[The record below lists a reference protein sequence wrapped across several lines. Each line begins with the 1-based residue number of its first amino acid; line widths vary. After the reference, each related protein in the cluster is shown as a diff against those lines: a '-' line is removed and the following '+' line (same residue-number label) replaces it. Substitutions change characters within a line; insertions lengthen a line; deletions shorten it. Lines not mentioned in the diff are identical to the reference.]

1 MTNDE
6 KLQEFIVKSTGKT
19 IGRCSKVQL
28 ATLFANTYAE
38 YVKAYKQG
46 NEQIEQGYK
55 LYKEKDDK
63 IIEITEAIKDL
74 EKNNFNT
81 WYCSINSDFCN
92 CTRRKTSRK
101 SIFKL

>member
-6 KLQEFIVKSTGKT
+6 KLQEFIVKATGKT

-55 LYKEKDDK
+55 LYKEKDNK

-74 EKNNFNT
+74 ET
-81 WYCSINSDFCN
+81 IP
-92 CTRRKTSRK
+92 TSVITTIIEAK
-101 SIFKL
+101 PKEKVD

>member
-1 MTNDE
+1 MSNIMTNDA
-6 KLQEFIVKSTGKT
+6 KLQEFIVKATGKT

-46 NEQIEQGYK
+46 NEQIEQGYV
-55 LYKEKDDK
+55 LYKERDDK

-74 EKNNFNT
+74 DTIPTSVITTIIEAKPKEK
-81 WYCSINSDFCN
+81 SD
-92 CTRRKTSRK
+92 
-101 SIFKL
+101 

>member
-1 MTNDE
+1 MSKIMTNDE
-6 KLQEFIVKSTGKT
+6 KLQEFIVKATGKT

-55 LYKEKDDK
+55 LYKEKDNK

-74 EKNNFNT
+74 ET
-81 WYCSINSDFCN
+81 IP
-92 CTRRKTSRK
+92 TSVITTIIEAK
-101 SIFKL
+101 PKEKVD

>member
-1 MTNDE
+1 MSKIMTNDE
-6 KLQEFIVKSTGKT
+6 KLQEFIVKATGKT

-74 EKNNFNT
+74 DTIPTSVITTFIEAKSKEKV
-81 WYCSINSDFCN
+81 D
-92 CTRRKTSRK
+92 
-101 SIFKL
+101 

>member
-1 MTNDE
+1 MSNIMTNDE
-6 KLQEFIVKSTGKT
+6 KLQEFIVKATGKT

-46 NEQIEQGYK
+46 NEQIEQGYV
-55 LYKEKDDK
+55 LYKERDDK

-74 EKNNFNT
+74 DTIPTSVITTIIEAKPKEKV
-81 WYCSINSDFCN
+81 D
-92 CTRRKTSRK
+92 
-101 SIFKL
+101 

>member
-1 MTNDE
+1 MSKIMTNDE
-6 KLQEFIVKSTGKT
+6 KLQEFIVKATGKT

-46 NEQIEQGYK
+46 NEQIEQGYV
-55 LYKEKDDK
+55 LYKERDDK

-74 EKNNFNT
+74 DTIPTSVITTIIEAKPKEKV
-81 WYCSINSDFCN
+81 D
-92 CTRRKTSRK
+92 
-101 SIFKL
+101 

>member
-6 KLQEFIVKSTGKT
+6 KLQEFIVKATGKT

-74 EKNNFNT
+74 ET
-81 WYCSINSDFCN
+81 IP
-92 CTRRKTSRK
+92 TSVITTIIEAK
-101 SIFKL
+101 PKEKVD

>member
-1 MTNDE
+1 MSKIMTNDE
-6 KLQEFIVKSTGKT
+6 KLQEFIVKATGKT

-74 EKNNFNT
+74 DTIPTSVITTIIEAKSKEKV
-81 WYCSINSDFCN
+81 D
-92 CTRRKTSRK
+92 
-101 SIFKL
+101 

>member
-1 MTNDE
+1 MSKIMTNDE
-6 KLQEFIVKSTGKT
+6 KLQEFIVKATGKT

-74 EKNNFNT
+74 DIIPTSVITTIIEAKPKEKV
-81 WYCSINSDFCN
+81 D
-92 CTRRKTSRK
+92 
-101 SIFKL
+101 

>member
-1 MTNDE
+1 MSKIMTNDE
-6 KLQEFIVKSTGKT
+6 KLQEFIVKATGKT

-55 LYKEKDDK
+55 LYKERDDK

-74 EKNNFNT
+74 DT
-81 WYCSINSDFCN
+81 IP
-92 CTRRKTSRK
+92 TSVITTIIEAK
-101 SIFKL
+101 SKKEHD